1 MTYNA
6 HSIALDQPLPASL
19 SPSRGWRSYRQFPVF
34 SWAWLW
40 RRTLLF
46 ALFVLLWGML
56 ASLMSLVQGGTP
68 AEAALQLGYF
78 MVGMLGIVAAGPAL
92 AMLVR
97 HKISPGRRQ
106 RIMVVAAIVVGLLL
120 AYLFDSWASGH
131 LARMDEEGET
141 SALGPVAITLNVIVL
156 ILIYGILGGGLA
168 LRAYLTEDRRLKA
181 HFHNLAMAR
190 LEREKLEADRQLSLL
205 QAQVE
210 PHFLF
215 NTLATVRA
223 SLRSEPDHAEATLD
237 ALCDYLRA
245 TIPRLRQQ
253 GAAPST
259 VGEQL
264 DLCARYLSVMDK
276 RMRERLDWS
285 IEASDDVRAQ
295 SFPALLLLSLV
306 ENAIRHGLEPK
317 PEGGLI
323 RISAG
328 LDSDRLWVEVADD
341 GCGLPGTPGSGVGL
355 DNIRRQ
361 LKLRYGDQARLSLES
376 PTSGGVR
383 ARIELPAEQSTEQNL

>member
-1 MTYNA
+1 MPD
-6 HSIALDQPLPASL
+6 SPQPIALDRPLPETL
-19 SPSRGWRSYRQFPVF
+19 SPAHGWLAYRQFPVF

-46 ALFVLLWGML
+46 GLFVLLWGL
-56 ASLMSLVQGGTP
+56 LVALIASARGASPVDAG
-68 AEAALQLGYF
+68 EQLLYF
-78 MVGMLGIVAAGPAL
+78 FGGMLGMIAAGPTL

-97 HKISPGRRQ
+97 HWVKPGRRQ
-106 RIMVVAAIVVGLLL
+106 RSLVIAAIVCGLLL
-120 AYLFDSWASGH
+120 AYLADDWSSGH
-131 LARMDEEGET
+131 LASTDVAEDSEGPGLGAI
-141 SALGPVAITLNVIVL
+141 ALTLNVIVL
-156 ILIYGILGGGLA
+156 ILIYGTLGGGVA
-168 LRAYLTEDRRLKA
+168 LRAYLLEDRRLQD
-181 HFHNLAMAR
+181 HYRRLELAR
-190 LEREKLEADRQLSLL
+190 LEREKLEADRQLALL

-253 GAAPST
+253 GAEGST
-259 VGEQL
+259 LSEQL
-264 DLCARYLSVMDK
+264 DLCARFLSVMDK
-276 RMRERLDWS
+276 RMRERLTWS
-285 IEASDDVRAQ
+285 IEASDEVRAQ
-295 SFPALLLLSLV
+295 PFPPLLLLSLV

-317 PEGGLI
+317 PEGGQI

-328 LDSDRLWVEVADD
+328 LSPDRLWVEVADD
-341 GCGLPGTPGSGVGL
+341 GCGLAEAPGSGVGL

-376 PTSGGVR
+376 PPSGGVR
-383 ARIELPAEQSTEQNL
+383 ARIELPAGSSHLT